1 MGKWDNGSRFKVRSS
16 KFEVFG
22 TSNLELRTSN
32 LGRRFVDKEAIKRIL
47 VRGPNWLGDA
57 VMCEPALRGLRSL
70 FPDAH
75 ITLLVKPAVVEL
87 FAGHP
92 ALTRVLTYDTKG
104 RHAGLSGKWTLAGQ
118 LRRQGFDLAVLFQNA
133 FEAAFLTFLAGVP
146 RRYGYATDGRSLL
159 LSDPVAAPDRRTLV
173 HQVRYYWDLLKPL
186 GLTGDPPAPELVV
199 FPEEEQAMAG
209 RFAQGGLTATDV
221 VVGINPGS
229 TYGEAKR
236 WLPERFADVT
246 ERLCRTIRESP
257 GQHVS
262 VVIFGAKGEERLGQ
276 EIAARLSSR
285 SLVLSGATTIRELMA
300 AVKRC
305 RVLLTND
312 TGPMHMAAAF
322 QVPVV
327 AIFGPTDWRTTSPF
341 GSAHAIVR
349 QPVDCAPCL
358 LRECPIDH
366 RCMTRVTV
374 DQVYE
379 AGLSSLSGLS
389 GRKGPS
395 GLPRPNQTDKTDLP
409 HRIDQTD
416 QTNILD
422 GVTVFLDRDG
432 TLNYDSGYLKIAAE
446 LKLLAGVGPSLARLK
461 RAGAKLVVVT
471 NQSGVGRGIVTLKDL
486 EAIHARLQGL
496 LEQEDAALD
505 AIYFC
510 PHHPDDGCR
519 CRKPNVGMVERAV
532 SELQLDFRRFY
543 LIGDHARDIQLAHK
557 VGAKSILLTPAP
569 VDVQSLDRLKVEQAM
584 PDAVAKS
591 MAEAVDWIL
600 NDAAKN
606 TRRAVV
612 TGER

>member
-1 MGKWDNGSRFKVRSS
+1 
-16 KFEVFG
+16 
-22 TSNLELRTSN
+22 
-32 LGRRFVDKEAIKRIL
+32 
-47 VRGPNWLGDA
+47 
-57 VMCEPALRGLRSL
+57 MCEPALRGLRKL
-70 FPDAH
+70 FPDAQ
-75 ITLLVKPAVVEL
+75 IALLVKPAVADL

-104 RHAGLSGKWTLAGQ
+104 RHAGLSGKWALAGQ

-146 RRYGYATDGRSLL
+146 RRYGYTTDGRSLL

-186 GLTGDPPAPELVV
+186 GLTGDPFAPELVV
-199 FPEEEQAMAG
+199 FPEEERAMAK
-209 RFAQGGLTATDV
+209 RFAQGGLTASDV

-229 TYGEAKR
+229 TYGGAKR
-236 WLPERFADVT
+236 WLPERFAEVT
-246 ERLCRTIRESP
+246 ERLSSTIRKSRE
-257 GQHVS
+257 QQVS
-262 VVIFGAKGEERLGQ
+262 VVIFGAKGEERLAQ
-276 EIAARLSSR
+276 EIAASLSSR

-300 AVKRC
+300 GVKRC
-305 RVLLTND
+305 AILLTND
-312 TGPMHMAAAF
+312 TGPMHIASAF

-379 AGLSSLSGLS
+379 AAVKQVRGLSSSPGLS
-389 GRKGPS
+389 GS
-395 GLPRPNQTDKTDLP
+395 NQINQTNK
-409 HRIDQTD
+409 IN
-416 QTNILD
+416 QTNQTNLLD

-432 TLNYDSGYLKIAAE
+432 TLNYDPGYLKVAAD
-446 LKLLAGVGPSLARLK
+446 LKLLPGVGPALARLK

-471 NQSGVGRGIVTLKDL
+471 NQSGVGRGIFTLKDL
-486 EAIHARLQGL
+486 EAVHARLEGL
-496 LEQEDAALD
+496 LEQEDVALD

-510 PHHPDDGCR
+510 PHHPDDGCH
-519 CRKPNVGMVERAV
+519 CRKPEVGMVERSV
-532 SELQLDFRRFY
+532 SELHLDLRRSY
-543 LIGDHARDIQLAHK
+543 LIGDHARDIQLAYR
-557 VGAKSILLTPAP
+557 VGAKAILITTEP
-569 VDVQSLDRLKVEQAM
+569 VDTQALDALRAAEAM

-600 NDAAKN
+600 ADAAKS
-606 TRRAVV
+606 A
-612 TGER
+612 TGRDEREKRDGQDS

>member
-1 MGKWDNGSRFKVRSS
+1 MDR
-16 KFEVFG
+16 E
-22 TSNLELRTSN
+22 T
-32 LGRRFVDKEAIKRIL
+32 IKRIL

-57 VMCEPALRGLRSL
+57 VMCEPALRGLRRL
-70 FPDAH
+70 FPDAQ
-75 ITLLVKPAVVEL
+75 IALLVKPAVADL

-92 ALTRVLTYDTKG
+92 ALTRVLTYDTRG
-104 RHAGLSGKWTLAGQ
+104 RHAGLSGKWALSGQ

-159 LSDPVAAPDRRTLV
+159 LSDPIAVPDRRTLV
-173 HQVRYYWDLLKPL
+173 HQVRYYWDLLRPL
-186 GLTGDPPAPELVV
+186 GLTGDPPTPELVV

-221 VVGINPGS
+221 VIGINPGS
-229 TYGEAKR
+229 TYGGAKR
-236 WLPERFADVT
+236 WLPERFAEVT
-246 ERLCRTIRESP
+246 ERLCRTICESRE
-257 GQHVS
+257 QQVS
-262 VVIFGAKGEERLGQ
+262 VVIFGAKGEERLGH
-276 EIAARLSSR
+276 EIAARLPSR

-305 RVLLTND
+305 AMLLTND
-312 TGPMHMAAAF
+312 TGPMHIASAF

-366 RCMTRVTV
+366 RCMTRVSV

-379 AGLSSLSGLS
+379 AATKQVAGLS
-389 GRKGPS
+389 GSSRLSGSS
-395 GLPRPNQTDKTDLP
+395 GLNQTNQTNQINQTDQ
-409 HRIDQTD
+409 R
-416 QTNILD
+416 NVLD

-432 TLNYDSGYLKIAAE
+432 TLNYDPGYLKVAAE
-446 LKLLAGVGPSLARLK
+446 LKLLAGVGPALARLK
-461 RAGAKLVVVT
+461 GAGAKLVVVT
-471 NQSGVGRGIVTLKDL
+471 NQSGVGRGVVTLKDL

-532 SELQLDFRRFY
+532 SELQLDLRRSY
-543 LIGDHARDIQLAHK
+543 LIGDHARDIQLAHR
-557 VGAKSILLTPAP
+557 VGAKAILLTPAL
-569 VDVQSLDRLKVEQAM
+569 VDAQSLDRLKVEQAM

-600 NDAAKN
+600 KDVKM
-606 TRRAVV
+606 RPPV
-612 TGER
+612 TVNRSQ

>member
-1 MGKWDNGSRFKVRSS
+1 M
-16 KFEVFG
+16 
-22 TSNLELRTSN
+22 
-32 LGRRFVDKEAIKRIL
+32 
-47 VRGPNWLGDA
+47 RGPNWLGDA
-57 VMCEPALRGLRSL
+57 VMCEPALRGLRKL
-70 FPDAH
+70 FPDAQ
-75 ITLLVKPAVVEL
+75 IALLVKPAVADL

-104 RHAGLSGKWTLAGQ
+104 RHAGLSGKWALAGQ

-159 LSDPVAAPDRRTLV
+159 LSDPVAAPDRGTLV

-186 GLTGDPPAPELVV
+186 GLTGDPFAPELVV
-199 FPEEEQAMAG
+199 FPEEEQAMAR

-229 TYGEAKR
+229 TYGGAKR
-236 WLPERFADVT
+236 WLPERFAEVT
-246 ERLCRTIRESP
+246 ERLCRTVRESRE
-257 GQHVS
+257 QQVS

-305 RVLLTND
+305 AVLLTND
-312 TGPMHMAAAF
+312 TGPMHIASSF

-374 DQVYE
+374 EQVHEE
-379 AGLSSLSGLS
+379 AVRQLGGQGARGKGREDLQVDLS
-389 GRKGPS
+389 
-395 GLPRPNQTDKTDLP
+395 PRASRLVPP
-409 HRIDQTD
+409 AGIAP
-416 QTNILD
+416 LD

-432 TLNYDSGYLKIAAE
+432 TLNHDPGFLKVAAE
-446 LKLLAGVGPSLARLK
+446 LKLLAGVGPALARLK
-461 RAGAKLVVVT
+461 GAGARLVVIT
-471 NQSGVGRGIVTLKDL
+471 NQSGVGRGIFTLKDL
-486 EAIHARLQGL
+486 EAIHARLEGL
-496 LEQEDAALD
+496 LEQEGVALD

-510 PHHPDDGCR
+510 PHHPDDGCH
-519 CRKPNVGMVERAV
+519 CRKPEVGMVERAA
-532 SELQLDFRRFY
+532 SELHLDLRRSY
-543 LIGDHARDIQLAHK
+543 LIGDHARDIQLAHR
-557 VGAKSILLTPAP
+557 VGAKAILITTEP
-569 VDVQSLDRLKVEQAM
+569 VDTQALGALRAAEAM

-591 MAEAVDWIL
+591 MAEAVSWIF
-600 NDAAKN
+600 DDVK
-606 TRRAVV
+606 TRPPLTVNR
-612 TGER
+612 

>member
-1 MGKWDNGSRFKVRSS
+1 
-16 KFEVFG
+16 
-22 TSNLELRTSN
+22 
-32 LGRRFVDKEAIKRIL
+32 VDRKTIKRIL

-57 VMCEPALRGLRSL
+57 VMCEPALRGLRKL
-70 FPDAH
+70 FPDAQ
-75 ITLLVKPAVVEL
+75 IALLVKPAVADL
-87 FAGHP
+87 FVGHP

-104 RHAGLSGKWTLAGQ
+104 RHAGLSGKWALAGQ

-173 HQVRYYWDLLKPL
+173 HQVHYYWELLKPL
-186 GLTGDPPAPELVV
+186 GLTGDPSAPELVV

-209 RFAQGGLTATDV
+209 RFAQSGLTATDV

-229 TYGEAKR
+229 TYGGAKR
-236 WLPERFADVT
+236 WLPERFAEVT
-246 ERLCRTIRESP
+246 ERLCRTIRESRE
-257 GQHVS
+257 QQAS
-262 VVIFGAKGEERLGQ
+262 VVIFGAKGEEQLGR

-285 SLVLSGATTIRELMA
+285 SLILSGSTTIRELMA

-305 RVLLTND
+305 AMLLTND
-312 TGPMHMAAAF
+312 TGPMHIASAF

-341 GSAHAIVR
+341 GSAHTIVR

-374 DQVYE
+374 DQVYDAATKQV
-379 AGLSSLSGLS
+379 AGLSGSSRLSGSS
-389 GRKGPS
+389 GS
-395 GLPRPNQTDKTDLP
+395 TQINQTNK
-409 HRIDQTD
+409 INQTN
-416 QTNILD
+416 QMNILD

-432 TLNYDSGYLKIAAE
+432 TLNYDPGYLQVAAE
-446 LKLLAGVGPSLARLK
+446 LKLVAGVGPALARLK
-461 RAGAKLVVVT
+461 GAGAKLVVVT
-471 NQSGVGRGIVTLKDL
+471 NQSGVGRGIITLKDL
-486 EAIHARLQGL
+486 EAIHARLEGI
-496 LEQEDAALD
+496 LEQEGAALD

-519 CRKPNVGMVERAV
+519 CRKPNVGMVERAA
-532 SELQLDFRRFY
+532 SELQLNLRRSY
-543 LIGDHARDIQLAHK
+543 LIGDHARDIQLAHR
-557 VGAKSILLTPAP
+557 VGAKAILLTPAL
-569 VDVQSLDRLKVEQAM
+569 VDTQALDMLKIERAM

-600 NDAAKN
+600 EDAR
-606 TRRAVV
+606 TRPPLIVNR
-612 TGER
+612 

>member
-1 MGKWDNGSRFKVRSS
+1 
-16 KFEVFG
+16 
-22 TSNLELRTSN
+22 
-32 LGRRFVDKEAIKRIL
+32 VDRKTIKRIL

-57 VMCEPALRGLRSL
+57 VMCEPALRGLRKL
-70 FPDAH
+70 FPDAQ
-75 ITLLVKPAVVEL
+75 IALLVKPAVADL
-87 FAGHP
+87 FVGHP

-104 RHAGLSGKWTLAGQ
+104 RHAGLSGKWALAGQ

-173 HQVRYYWDLLKPL
+173 HQVRYYWELLKPL
-186 GLTGDPPAPELVV
+186 GLTGDPSAPELVV

-229 TYGEAKR
+229 TYGGAKR
-236 WLPERFADVT
+236 WLPERFAEVT
-246 ERLCRTIRESP
+246 ERLCRTIRESRE
-257 GQHVS
+257 QQAS
-262 VVIFGAKGEERLGQ
+262 VVIFGAKGEEQLGR

-285 SLVLSGATTIRELMA
+285 SLILSGATTIRELMA

-305 RVLLTND
+305 AMLLTND
-312 TGPMHMAAAF
+312 TGPMHIASAF

-341 GSAHAIVR
+341 VSAHTIVR

-374 DQVYE
+374 DQVYDAATKQV
-379 AGLSSLSGLS
+379 AGLSGSSRLSGSS
-389 GRKGPS
+389 GS
-395 GLPRPNQTDKTDLP
+395 TQINQTNK
-409 HRIDQTD
+409 INQTN
-416 QTNILD
+416 QMNILD

-432 TLNYDSGYLKIAAE
+432 TLNYDPGYLKVAAE
-446 LKLLAGVGPSLARLK
+446 LKLLAGVGPALARLK
-461 RAGAKLVVVT
+461 GVGAKLVVVT
-471 NQSGVGRGIVTLKDL
+471 NQSGVGRGIITLKDL
-486 EAIHARLQGL
+486 EAIHARLEGI
-496 LEQEDAALD
+496 LEQEGAALD

-519 CRKPNVGMVERAV
+519 CRKPNVGMVERAA
-532 SELQLDFRRFY
+532 SELQLNLRRSY
-543 LIGDHARDIQLAHK
+543 LIGDHARDIQLAHR
-557 VGAKSILLTPAP
+557 VGAKAILLTPAL
-569 VDVQSLDRLKVEQAM
+569 VDTQALDMLKVEQAM

-600 NDAAKN
+600 EDVK
-606 TRRAVV
+606 TRPPLVV
-612 TGER
+612 NR

>member
-1 MGKWDNGSRFKVRSS
+1 MDRES
-16 KFEVFG
+16 
-22 TSNLELRTSN
+22 
-32 LGRRFVDKEAIKRIL
+32 IKRIL

-57 VMCEPALRGLRSL
+57 VMCEPALRGLRRL
-70 FPDAH
+70 FPDAQ
-75 ITLLVKPAVVEL
+75 IALLVKPAVADL

-92 ALTRVLTYDTKG
+92 VLTRVVTYDIKG
-104 RHAGLSGKWTLAGQ
+104 RHAGLSGKWALAGQ

-159 LSDPVAAPDRRTLV
+159 LSDPVAAPDRRTVV

-186 GLTGDPPAPELVV
+186 GLTGDPTAPKLVV

-229 TYGEAKR
+229 TYGGAKR
-236 WLPERFADVT
+236 WLPERFAEVT
-246 ERLCRTIRESP
+246 ERLCRTIRESRE
-257 GQHVS
+257 QQVS

-305 RVLLTND
+305 AMLLTND
-312 TGPMHMAAAF
+312 TGPMHIASAF

-341 GSAHAIVR
+341 ESAHAIVR
-349 QPVDCAPCL
+349 QPVDCAPCQ

-366 RCMTRVTV
+366 RCMTRVSV
-374 DQVYE
+374 EQVYE
-379 AGLSSLSGLS
+379 AGLSSLSGRGGLS
-389 GRKGPS
+389 RADQS
-395 GLPRPNQTDKTDLP
+395 NQAAQK
-409 HRIDQTD
+409 DQTD
-416 QTNILD
+416 LKDNTHQTDRSNVLD

-432 TLNYDSGYLKIAAE
+432 TLNYNPGYLKVAAE
-446 LKLLAGVGPSLARLK
+446 LKLLAGVGPALARLK
-461 RAGAKLVVVT
+461 GAGARLVVVT

-486 EAIHARLQGL
+486 EAIHARLEGL
-496 LEQEDAALD
+496 LEQEHVALD

-532 SELQLDFRRFY
+532 SELQLDLRRSY
-543 LIGDHARDIQLAHK
+543 LIGDHARDIQLANR
-557 VGAKSILLTPAP
+557 VGAKAILLTPAL
-569 VDVQSLDRLKVEQAM
+569 VDAQALDRLKAEQAM
-584 PDAVAKS
+584 PDTVAKS

-600 NDAAKN
+600 EDAK
-606 TRRAVV
+606 TLLR
-612 TGER
+612 